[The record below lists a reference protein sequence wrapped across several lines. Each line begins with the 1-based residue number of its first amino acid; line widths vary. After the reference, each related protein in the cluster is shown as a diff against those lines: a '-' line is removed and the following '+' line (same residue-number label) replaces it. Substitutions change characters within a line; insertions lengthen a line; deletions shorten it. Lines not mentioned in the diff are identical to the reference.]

1 MTNTEKSKACLR
13 ILMAGALSF
22 HIGVALS
29 AESPLPYEAP
39 DNHLGVTSC
48 AGSTCHGSTI
58 ARQSNVEQNEYL
70 VWSDDE
76 YPDKHASAYQVLLND
91 RSKRIAG
98 NLGLQSAETAQIC
111 LDCHADA
118 VPPEHRGEDFSLAEG
133 VGCEA
138 CHGGAARYVDE
149 HYKPDATH
157 AHNVELGMFPTDDPR
172 ERARLCLSCH
182 FGNDDKYVT
191 HRIMG
196 AGHPRLSFEL
206 DTFTADQP
214 AHFFVDD
221 DYARRKRVWTGV
233 QTWAIGQTLAARQ
246 FAKAV
251 LRGGDTG
258 LFPELTLFDCYSCHH
273 SMDNLRWQPRETVG
287 LGPGALRFN
296 DANLLMTYRLAR
308 VVAPDQAKRLHDG
321 MRALEQAG
329 RKDRAA
335 IGGACND
342 LLQTLDA
349 VENVLVGYQFSRAD
363 MYGLIDGLID
373 DSLKGEYRDY
383 GAAEQTVM
391 AISSILVTLEQS
403 GDFDQARGDTLF
415 GALDAVFKSLE
426 NDEQYRPAGF
436 QDALRSFRQ
445 VLQG

>member
-1 MTNTEKSKACLR
+1 MTNIEKSKACLR
-13 ILMAGALSF
+13 ILIAGVLSS
-22 HIGVALS
+22 HIGAAVS
-29 AESPLPYEAP
+29 AESPLPYKAP
-39 DNHLGVTSC
+39 DKHLGVGSC
-48 AGSTCHGSTI
+48 SGSTCHGSTI

-76 YPDKHASAYQVLLND
+76 IPDKHASAYEVLLDD
-91 RSKRIAG
+91 RSRRIAE
-98 NLGLQSAETAQIC
+98 NLGLKSAETAKIC
-111 LDCHADA
+111 LDCHADF
-118 VPPEHRGEDFSLAEG
+118 VPPEQRGEKFSLAEG
-133 VGCEA
+133 VGCES
-138 CHGGAARYVDE
+138 CHGGGARYLEVHDE
-149 HYKPDATH
+149 PDATH
-157 AHNVELGMFPTDDPR
+157 EHNVELGMYPTDDPR
-172 ERARLCLSCH
+172 ARARLCLSCH

-196 AGHPRLSFEL
+196 AGHPRLTFEL

-246 FAKAV
+246 FTNAV

-273 SMDNLRWQPRETVG
+273 SMDDLRWQPRETVG

-296 DANLLMTYRLAR
+296 DANLLMTYQLAR
-308 VVAPDQAKRLHDG
+308 VVAPEQARRLHDG
-321 MRALEQAG
+321 MRALEQAS

-335 IGGACND
+335 VAQACRN
-342 LLQTLDA
+342 LIQVLDSI
-349 VENVLVGYQFSRAD
+349 EGVLSEYTFSRSD

-373 DSLKGEYRDY
+373 YSLKGEYRDY
-383 GAAEQTVM
+383 ASAEQTVM
-391 AISSILVTLEQS
+391 AISSILVALEQS

-426 NDEQYRPAGF
+426 SDEQFKPAGF
-436 QDALRSFRQ
+436 QNALQTFRQ